1 LPVMGGTL
9 PRLVTRSFGIQR
21 QLVQVQAPGPAA
33 QVPPAEPPRATAN
46 ISSIRRIVAVVD
58 LSAVICK
65 SFRAQPTR
73 VPGASVHDPCGTVE
87 GLLLL
92 ARHCVD
98 KRGFRQGFVLVLC
111 TPKVSVFL
119 VLISVLNTI
128 QSRQGVV
135 RRQRQYIQYLWP
147 KYDLYWSKKA
157 GA

>member
-98 KRGFRQGFVLVLC
+98 KRGFRGVGAGAARGAGRGASARADAGAVDWGGDC
-111 TPKVSVFL
+111 GVSGEAAG
-119 VLISVLNTI
+119 
-128 QSRQGVV
+128 RQGRFGHGVGW
-135 RRQRQYIQYLWP
+135 L
-147 KYDLYWSKKA
+147 
-157 GA
+157 G